1 MIAGPNGAMLRSILL
16 AVTALAILGGC
27 SSVRETSPART
38 ASEQLL
44 ISTAADQAASQLA
57 LPIAKGT
64 SVFIDATNFDG
75 IDAKYAIA
83 AIREQFLKQGARL
96 MPERGKAEI
105 VVEIRAGALSSDENE
120 FLIGIPDFNVPVPLA
135 GPVTTPE
142 IALFKR
148 GEKRGLAKFIAT
160 AYKADTGDYV
170 GSSQAQWGTSYQR
183 EWKVLFFFNWKRDNI
198 IPDEQ
203 RPKTLQ
209 VQAPNFN

>member
-1 MIAGPNGAMLRSILL
+1 MLHRAFFALITLAMF
-16 AVTALAILGGC
+16 GGC
-27 SSVRETSPART
+27 STTRETSPART

-44 ISTAADQAASQLA
+44 ISTAADEAASRLV

-64 SVFIDATNFDG
+64 SVFVDAANFDG
-75 IDAKYAIA
+75 VDAKYAIA

-96 MPERGKAEI
+96 MPERGKAEM
-105 VVEIRAGALSSDENE
+105 VVELRAGALSSDENE

-148 GEKRGLAKFIAT
+148 GEKRGVAKFVAT
-160 AYKADTGDYV
+160 AYKAESGDYI
-170 GSSQAQWGTSYQR
+170 GSTEAQFGTSYQR
-183 EWKVLFFFNWKRDNI
+183 EWKVLFFFSWKRDDI

-203 RPKTLQ
+203 RQKNFQ
-209 VQAPNFN
+209 MQAPKLD